1 MPYNPEQVLASSQVQ
16 GRPVTPP
23 AAIRPASILDTVITT
38 PQRSQDLYKSRRQ
51 LERSESLSR
60 STRILIAKAGKAIA
74 IANTRAAKLQ
84 LLNTQLQH
92 QVNTTKVTTRPR
104 KRIPI
109 NQNERFKNVKAIKL
123 AVEAAAIQTA
133 KTVRGLHTTS
143 ATTTEIASP
152 NSVFT
157 SMCNK
162 WQM

>member
-1 MPYNPEQVLASSQVQ
+1 M
-16 GRPVTPP
+16 
-23 AAIRPASILDTVITT
+23 
-38 PQRSQDLYKSRRQ
+38 
-51 LERSESLSR
+51 
-60 STRILIAKAGKAIA
+60 LIAKAGKAIA
-74 IANTRAAKLQ
+74 MANTRAAKLQ
-84 LLNTQLQH
+84 LLNTQLQY
-92 QVNTTKVTTRPR
+92 QVNTTAVTKPR

-109 NQNERFKNVKAIKL
+109 NQNERFKNIKAIKL